1 MICRIGYDCWATFKS
16 ILYRSSR
23 WISSAG
29 CLLHC
34 CLHASQQHRVDCYC
48 FFPSIY
54 LFTGSR
60 QSIDRSATESVVV
73 YWIGNRWSVTDMNS
87 EILPEWDEWWSRLKS
102 SADYHVR
109 TVDWWVSL
117 QVCRYTEWMNGNG
130 LMPDALAVESEKKMQ
145 EECFSDTQAQHQ
157 EKSSKCR
164 ALGRMEMEWNW
175 IDDHVGQQRKYRW
188 TAAVREILL
197 IQKIPALRWGMCA
210 AQVTWGGWGDE
221 IECYS
226 CE

>member
-73 YWIGNRWSVTDMNS
+73 HWIGNRWSVTDMNS

-164 ALGRMEMEWNW
+164 ALGRMGMELNW
-175 IDDHVGQQRKYRW
+175 WPCRAAEEVPLNRRCERDSAHPEDSRIAMGFVRSTGNLRRMGRW
-188 TAAVREILL
+188 DWMLL
-197 IQKIPALRWGMCA
+197 LW
-210 AQVTWGGWGDE
+210 
-221 IECYS
+221 IE
-226 CE
+226 